1 MNGEDYED
9 RIEDLI
15 LENGMLTQALLN
27 LLIDKGIV
35 TQEELAGE
43 VEKLYGNAEE
53 GELPLAGLAE
63 FRHEEDD

>member
-27 LLIDKGIV
+27 LLIAKGIL

-53 GELPLAGLAE
+53 GELPLGGLAE